1 MYANG
6 VHVEGKRYTV
16 VSAGDHELH
25 AKSGAAGVLVAR
37 TCLALVIAFYDAE
50 QRAES
55 CNATLLALTDY
66 LRSCSYKRREDGRTA
81 RTTRGVT
88 LVPPRPSV
96 STLVPWISWMCRTPP
111 RLESELLQ
119 RAPSLSRARG
129 RASACAAPL
138 PEPAPF
144 SRAHTVMMV
153 VY

>member
-66 LRSCSYKRREDGRTA
+66 LRSCSY
-81 RTTRGVT
+81 
-88 LVPPRPSV
+88 
-96 STLVPWISWMCRTPP
+96 
-111 RLESELLQ
+111 
-119 RAPSLSRARG
+119 
-129 RASACAAPL
+129 
-138 PEPAPF
+138 
-144 SRAHTVMMV
+144 
-153 VY
+153 